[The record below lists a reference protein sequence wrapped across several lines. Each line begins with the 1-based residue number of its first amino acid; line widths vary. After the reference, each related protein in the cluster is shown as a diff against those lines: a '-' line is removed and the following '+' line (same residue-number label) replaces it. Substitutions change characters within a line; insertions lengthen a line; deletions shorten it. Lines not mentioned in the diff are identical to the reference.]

1 MADVTVPQP
10 AKKSKESFTDMVERL
25 NSSFE
30 EEKVF
35 AAKILARE
43 KSNEVAAEQLMMFG
57 LTRIIEGKYRV
68 FVKDAADF
76 YGVSTSYLCNKIQSA
91 EITKRVMPDDYTRC
105 FPQENGN
112 ELYTWELF
120 GPDNNSI
127 RLIHKETGDR
137 LEYVN
142 DRLDFISAR
151 IMLALCPL
159 MNYGRKIPNDS
170 MVARVYEQLK
180 RTPMYREA
188 KREASERNRAYKQW
202 VQNWKDAVGITSG
215 VYDMLTPEEQEWRG
229 SQFLPFNGKAELERD
244 PAMIGKLPPS
254 NVSSVVELKKQ
265 QATEEVARLDTSGNL
280 VMSQEFFAGIIRTV
294 VTELTKASA

>member
-30 EEKVF
+30 EEKIF
-35 AAKILARE
+35 AAKILARD
-43 KSNEVAAEQLMMFG
+43 KANEVAAEYLMMFG
-57 LTRIIEGKYRV
+57 LDRIIEGKYCVSVR
-68 FVKDAADF
+68 DAAQF
-76 YGVSTSYLCNKIQSA
+76 YGVSIGYLENKIQYA
-91 EITKRVMPDDYTRC
+91 EFSKRMMPDDYTHC

-112 ELYTWELF
+112 GLYTWELF
-120 GPDNNSI
+120 GPSNNSI
-127 RLIHKETGDR
+127 RLTHKETGDR

-142 DRLDFISAR
+142 TKLDFISAR

-159 MNYGRKIPNDS
+159 MYYGRKIPNDS

-188 KREASERNRAYKQW
+188 KREAAERNRAYKQW
-202 VQNWKDAVGITSG
+202 VQNWRDAVGITSG
-215 VYDMLTPEEQEWRG
+215 VYDTLTPEEQEWRG
-229 SQFLPFNGKAELERD
+229 LQFLPFNGKAELERD
-244 PAMIGKLPPS
+244 PTMVGKLPPS
-254 NVSSVVELKKQ
+254 NVSSVVELKKPS
-265 QATEEVARLDTSGNL
+265 ATEEVARLDSSGNL

-294 VTELTKASA
+294 VSELAKTQV